1 MKAYVIS
8 DSTDTV
14 TGMRLAGFEG
24 EVISSRDAVLK
35 RLKELIQDQDI
46 AMILMTT
53 GVISLCSDVVSDY
66 KMNLAKPLIVEI
78 PDRDGSGEIGE
89 SINRSISEAIGIKL

>member
-35 RLKELIQDQDI
+35 RLKELIQEPDI
-46 AMILMTT
+46 AMSLMTP

>member
-35 RLKELIQDQDI
+35 RL
-46 AMILMTT
+46 
-53 GVISLCSDVVSDY
+53 
-66 KMNLAKPLIVEI
+66 
-78 PDRDGSGEIGE
+78 
-89 SINRSISEAIGIKL
+89 

>member
-1 MKAYVIS
+1 
-8 DSTDTV
+8 
-14 TGMRLAGFEG
+14 
-24 EVISSRDAVLK
+24 
-35 RLKELIQDQDI
+35 
-46 AMILMTT
+46 MILMTT

-78 PDRDGSGEIGE
+78 PDRDGGGEIGE

>member
-35 RLKELIQDQDI
+35 RLNELIQDQDI